1 MNKNYAIFPAKN
13 VRITANYDSTSH
25 YSQSH
30 STNGVKSY
38 PLDIAYSGLK
48 LIAPCRMKSVK
59 MNGFYNESVLNQ
71 VFFQSC
77 DKVLFANGECDYITI
92 LAGHTDDWD
101 YKPSQIGTV
110 YERGEEM
117 LDMGTDGNV
126 AAHLDIVIAVGQQC
140 TWVKNSYGEWVLP
153 NSRKW
158 EDVCYI
164 DSHFNTIID
173 TCGINFK
180 TIPSDAYMYL
190 PSVVSRDTNKDQFQV
205 LYEDVNVRSGAGTNY
220 SVVIYPCVE
229 GIYDVLEINNGW
241 YKIAESEWINIVG
254 GKFLPKDEPQPVDP
268 EPSPSPDPSP
278 DPIPVTPTPIP
289 TEPTEQNGWLVTL
302 LKLIL
307 DIIKKIFTKK

>member
-38 PLDIAYSGLK
+38 PLDIAYPGLK

-77 DKVLFANGECDYITI
+77 DKVLFANGEYDYITI

-101 YKPSQIGTV
+101 YSQKQIGTI

-126 AAHLDIVIAVGQQC
+126 AAHLDIVVGAGQQSG
-140 TWVKNSYGEWVLP
+140 WIKNSYGEWVLP

-164 DSHFNTIID
+164 DSHYNTIID
-173 TCGINFK
+173 TCGLTFK
-180 TIPSDAYMYL
+180 TIPSDAYITL
-190 PSVVSRDTNKDQFQV
+190 PNCVAKDTTKNQFEV
-205 LYEDVNVRSGAGTNY
+205 LYSDVNVREQPNTTSQ
-220 SVVIYPCVE
+220 VVIYPCTK
-229 GIYDVLEINNGW
+229 GIYDVLEVNGAW
-241 YKIAESEWINIVG
+241 YKIAESEWINEVA
-254 GKFLPKDEPQPVDP
+254 GKYYPKEEIKPTPTPVDP
-268 EPSPSPDPSP
+268 
-278 DPIPVTPTPIP
+278 IPTPTPIP
-289 TEPTEQNGWLVTL
+289 TEPTEPTEPTIDNKNWF
-302 LKLIL
+302 IN
-307 DIIKKIFTKK
+307 IIEKVIDFFIAMFKKK